1 MKENV
6 LGSPKTSLIGG
17 GLGIYGVNE
26 LLTPEVMEYA
36 QQMFADG
43 GNSGLK
49 GLCAVAAALFLFVS
63 AQDAT
68 RRKSS
73 DDDEDA

>member
-26 LLTPEVMEYA
+26 LMTPEVMEFV
-36 QQMFADG
+36 QQMVKDG
-43 GNSGLK
+43 GDNGLAGLLALGAAVYLVLSG
-49 GLCAVAAALFLFVS
+49 
-63 AQDAT
+63 QDDR

-73 DDDEDA
+73 DEDDE

>member
-17 GLGIYGVNE
+17 GLGIYGIKE
-26 LLTPEVMEYA
+26 LMTPEVMEFV
-36 QQMFADG
+36 QQMVKDG
-43 GNSGLK
+43 GNNGLSGLLAI
-49 GLCAVAAALFLFVS
+49 GAAVFLFVS
-63 AQDAT
+63 AQDAN

-73 DDDEDA
+73 DDEDD

>member
-26 LLTPEVMEYA
+26 LLTPEVMEYV

-49 GLCAVAAALFLFVS
+49 GLCAVVAAAFLFIA
-63 AQDAT
+63 AQDAN

-73 DDDEDA
+73 DDEDE